1 MSVQEL
7 LEKMKNRYKLSEA
20 NIVKY
25 SNVIGLKSVKE
36 LLNSWDIK
44 EASSDPI
51 KNKLHYC
58 NLVFVAMGKKVT
70 EEK

>member
-1 MSVQEL
+1 MQ
-7 LEKMKNRYKLSEA
+7 NRYKLSEV

-25 SNVIGLKSVKE
+25 ANAIGLKTIKE

-44 EASSDPI
+44 EASAEPI

-58 NLVFVAMGKKVT
+58 NLVFVAMGKKAI